1 MTSMEQAFQSAA
13 AMGVTVCVAAGD
25 DGSTDGV
32 TDGPN
37 HVDFPASSPNV
48 LACDGPNLVASGNNN
63 TSETT
68 WNELANNEGATGGGI
83 SDVFPLPSWQN
94 GAGVPP
100 SANPNQNVGRGV
112 PDVSGDADP
121 TTGYVTL
128 VDGQPDVIGGTS
140 AVAPL
145 WAGLIALINESI
157 GKPAGL
163 INPLL
168 YQTASTAGDFND
180 ITSGSNGAYSA
191 GTGWDACTG
200 LGSPIGA
207 KIAAALGARP
217 QVQARKTGT

>member
-1 MTSMEQAFQSAA
+1 
-13 AMGVTVCVAAGD
+13 
-25 DGSTDGV
+25 
-32 TDGPN
+32 
-37 HVDFPASSPNV
+37 
-48 LACDGPNLVASGNNN
+48 
-63 TSETT
+63 
-68 WNELANNEGATGGGI
+68 
-83 SDVFPLPSWQN
+83 
-94 GAGVPP
+94 
-100 SANPNQNVGRGV
+100 
-112 PDVSGDADP
+112 VSGDADP

-145 WAGLIALINESI
+145 WAGLIALINESV

-191 GTGWDACTG
+191 GPGWDACTG

-207 KIAAALGARP
+207 QIAAALGARP